1 MIQSDDFT
9 EGGDRGF
16 CIWANYKNTGKSRFE
31 CNDGV
36 FRGDVYAKNG
46 IFHGRIEADEGFFRG
61 NLETPVLLAT
71 TTPILSAQQYY
82 ASGTTRTSI
91 QNSVFSYWGKSV
103 GNSPVTVSKPVVGTY
118 GSKSVIRIVVYD
130 QGRAAVGDI
139 SGITL
144 YFSDETDSGLIQSS
158 ITESLSFRYSTG
170 GWAVVMNNM
179 QTEDPRIAGVLWRD
193 GTDLKISL
201 G

>member
-71 TTPILSAQQYY
+71 TTPILGQSRNY
-82 ASGTTRTSI
+82 ASGKSI
-91 QNSVFSYWGKSV
+91 
-103 GNSPVTVSKPVVGTY
+103 VTVLQEEQASWG
-118 GSKSVIRIVVYD
+118 
-130 QGRAAVGDI
+130 
-139 SGITL
+139 
-144 YFSDETDSGLIQSS
+144 ESGLTFTKTGFVQGTFNGKQMAS
-158 ITESLSFRYSTG
+158 IYFYYYSRGVPGSNNITITFKDGTTQTIYETSTLPQALIFTYSTG
-170 GWAVVMNNM
+170 DWTVVMKNIP
-179 QTEDPRIAGVLWRD
+179 TSDPRIAGVVWRD
-193 GTDLKISL
+193 GTDLKISV